1 VIPVLSR
8 RQVNRATLGRQ
19 LLLERTPMAVGAAVT
34 HLVGLQAQVP
44 LDPYLALWSRLAGFA
59 PDELGRMMLD
69 RQVVRIA
76 VMRSTI
82 HLVTAADAL
91 RLRPLVQPV
100 LDGEL
105 ARHRDYAPALR
116 AVDLQPVLAF
126 ARDLVAAQPRTGP
139 QLRAALAERFP
150 GPDPAALAYACRN
163 HLAMVQVPPR
173 GVWGRAGAVRLTT
186 VESWL
191 GRPVERRPSIEN
203 VVLRY
208 LAAFGP
214 ASVAD
219 VSSWSALTG
228 QREVIERLRP
238 QLRTFRDER
247 DRELFDIPD
256 APHPEAD
263 TPAPPRFLPEYDNVL
278 LSHADRTRFVTD
290 EERTRLFAAAGPVH
304 GAVLVDGFVA
314 ATWHVERDPDSGRA
328 TLVVDPVALLTG
340 EDADAVE
347 NEGRRLL
354 ALLVPRAVDGDV
366 AVRKPRPTG

>member
-1 VIPVLSR
+1 VIPVLRR
-8 RQVNRATLGRQ
+8 RQLNRATLARQ
-19 LLLERTPMAVGAAVT
+19 LLLERVPMAVGDAVD

-44 LDPYLALWSRLAGFA
+44 LNPYLALWSRLAGFA
-59 PDELGRMMLD
+59 PDDLGHMMLD

-76 VMRSTI
+76 LMRSTI

-91 RLRPLVQPV
+91 LLRPIVQPV
-100 LDGEL
+100 LDREL
-105 ARHRDYAPALR
+105 SRHREYAPALR
-116 AVDLQPVLAF
+116 DVDLQPVLAF
-126 ARDLVAAQPRTGP
+126 ARDVVAAQPRTGP

-173 GVWGRAGAVRLTT
+173 GVWGRTGAVRLTT

-191 GRPVERRPSIEN
+191 GRPLERQPSIDR

-208 LAAFGP
+208 LSAFGP

-219 VSSWSALTG
+219 LSSWSALTG

-238 QLRTFRDER
+238 QLRAFRDER
-247 DRELFDIPD
+247 GRELFDVPD
-256 APHPEAD
+256 GPHPDAD

-290 EERTRLFAAAGPVH
+290 AERTRLFATGGPLR
-304 GAVLVDGFVA
+304 GAVLVDGFA
-314 ATWHVERDPDSGRA
+314 AAAWHVERDPDADRA

-340 EDADAVE
+340 LEVDAVE
-347 NEGRRLL
+347 DEGRRLL
-354 ALLVPRAVDGDV
+354 ALLVPDAVDGDV
-366 AVRKPRPTG
+366 AVRRPRPTG